1 MSTFDTVSASTASIV
16 LTFRRLLKPSTLF
29 AIGLIASGATMS
41 VEASA
46 ASFKCTGKLSA
57 SEKIVCHDPALSA
70 LDDRL
75 AVSWQR
81 AKDTTLD
88 AAALE
93 AARTHQWLWRQHH
106 CSDKACVKGWY
117 ERRIAELDADYE
129 QAKQAHREA
138 FDASL
143 AKQNLAPSA
152 ADAVRKMKGV
162 AVANAT
168 TASAQ

>member
-1 MSTFDTVSASTASIV
+1 MSTSKPVFSSA
-16 LTFRRLLKPSTLF
+16 LRRLVKPSALF
-29 AIGLIASGATMS
+29 SIGLLIAGATLAAD
-41 VEASA
+41 ASA
-46 ASFKCTGKLSA
+46 ASFKCNGKSSA
-57 SEKIVCHDPALSA
+57 SEKIVCKDPALSA

-75 AVSWQR
+75 ATAWQHAR
-81 AKDTTLD
+81 DTTLD
-88 AAALE
+88 AGALE
-93 AARTHQWLWRQHH
+93 TARTQQWLWRQHH
-106 CSDKACVKGWY
+106 CSDQACVKGWY
-117 ERRIAELDADYE
+117 DRRIAELDADYE
-129 QAKQAHREA
+129 QAKRARSEA

>member
-1 MSTFDTVSASTASIV
+1 MSPFDIV
-16 LTFRRLLKPSTLF
+16 LPSTFRRLTKPSALL
-29 AIGLIASGATMS
+29 AIGLLATS
-41 VEASA
+41 ATLTTNAVA
-46 ASFKCTGKLSA
+46 ASFKCNGKLSA
-57 SEKIVCHDPALSA
+57 SEKIVCKDPALSA

-75 AVSWQR
+75 AASWQR

-88 AAALE
+88 PAALE

-106 CSDKACVKGWY
+106 CSDAACVKTWY

-129 QAKQAHREA
+129 QAKQAHRDA

-152 ADAVRKMKGV
+152 ADAVRKMKG
-162 AVANAT
+162 AAAANAT
-168 TASAQ
+168 TASTQ